1 MSVKIT
7 LEQVKSQ
14 LSTMGFTTP
23 DFIIEAMLSIV
34 DEIDDCLDEANYSDS
49 VKTLIKIYAV
59 VIMLS
64 ATDVRK
70 VSSESSP
77 SGASRSYNYF
87 DDGRKSLLKLLSVLD
102 TAGCTNSL
110 PINQSSVIIQ
120 FNVVR
125 G

>member
-14 LSTMGFTTP
+14 LSTMGFTAP

-64 ATDVRK
+64 ASDVRK
-70 VSSESSP
+70 VSSESAP

-87 DDGRKSLLKLLSVLD
+87 DDGKKSLLKLLSVLD

-110 PINQSSVIIQ
+110 PINQSSAIIQ

>member
-14 LSTMGFTTP
+14 LSTMGFTAP

-34 DEIDDCLDEANYSDS
+34 DEIDCCLDEANYSDS

-64 ATDVRK
+64 ASDVRK
-70 VSSESSP
+70 VSSESAP

-110 PINQSSVIIQ
+110 PINQSSAIIQ